1 MNLAIKGLPNVV
13 EINGSLFSIYT
24 DFRLWMRFENEVVR
38 MKREDKIDVSYLFK
52 NEMPAYCTVYDLFQF
67 SRPSS
72 ELPRGNDYSDVI
84 TIDYEID
91 SDYIYA
97 AFLSQYGIDLVE
109 VEHLHWHKFLALL
122 KGLKDDEVMKKI
134 MMYRNYVKTDSKKDI
149 YMELRNAWQI
159 ERLTEEEQKEIEEIL
174 RIFDGI

>member
-67 SRPSS
+67 SRPAS